1 MATFT
6 FDEINKAFESLPK
19 NLEKAIFAIDYQQR
33 IQEISKKNLLAIDKI
48 GLIESQVTLILIGLA
63 KPEDFGKDV
72 LEATGLPKETIN
84 AVVRDINEQIFKPI
98 RARMMEL
105 DEEDRILAEPDEPE
119 ANEVTQIE
127 IPSTN
132 PGTTVE
138 TFPTEITGKVTP
150 FVKAPTGSQN
160 IVTEKLQAPHGV
172 APTTT
177 SHDLP
182 SMSTVRTYKGSDPYR
197 EAPEEPKR

>member
-1 MATFT
+1 MTIIT
-6 FDEINKAFESLPK
+6 GEQLDQAFEKMPK
-19 NLEKAIFAIDYQQR
+19 NLKEAFYSFDTDTLVASIGQKHTVHIDALGALQ
-33 IQEISKKNLLAIDKI
+33 A
-48 GLIESQVTLILIGLA
+48 QVIYTIIGLA
-63 KPEDFGKDV
+63 KPDDFGKDV
-72 LEATGLPKETIN
+72 LEATSLPKETIN

-127 IPSTN
+127 TPTTN

-160 IVTEKLQAPHGV
+160 IVTEKLQAPHTIT
-172 APTTT
+172 PTTT

-182 SMSTVRTYKGSDPYR
+182 TMSTVRTYKGSDPYR
-197 EAPEEPKR
+197 EGTE

>member
-33 IQEISKKNLLAIDKI
+33 IQEISKKNVLAIDKI

-72 LEATGLPKETIN
+72 LEATSLPKETIN

-119 ANEVTQIE
+119 TNEVTQIE
-127 IPSTN
+127 TPSTN

-160 IVTEKLQAPHGV
+160 IVTEKLQAPHSV

-182 SMSTVRTYKGSDPYR
+182 TMSAPKTYKGTDPYR
-197 EAPEEPKR
+197 EGTE